1 MEPTCTYCL
10 LVRAP
15 NEVRYQ
21 RDAAQR
27 EQGLTQDVQG
37 TERISS
43 AYRQQSEEMNTSNL
57 THQEVADINTFF
69 GFLEKDQMYGELG
82 IRVVDVIRRELPG
95 LQPLSPEAAVE
106 ELRMVLLSILSNVGM
121 NINEDKT
128 LRLDDMKD
136 AFAVIQ
142 RTNHL
147 QFRNITTNTNKTTLK
162 A

>member
-1 MEPTCTYCL
+1 
-10 LVRAP
+10 
-15 NEVRYQ
+15 
-21 RDAAQR
+21 
-27 EQGLTQDVQG
+27 
-37 TERISS
+37 
-43 AYRQQSEEMNTSNL
+43 MNTSNL